1 MSLERT
7 YQIEEPP
14 EEALAWKD
22 YESIIATEWA
32 GLLNSN
38 PPPPEPAVQAFFEL
52 HPSMV
57 PGAFGLLGNESGHYP
72 SLCGLITQPPLP
84 SYNRRVPDFMWLSQ
98 GSDTEQPILVEIEAP
113 AKRWF
118 TKSGKQ
124 THNLS
129 QALNQIAEWK
139 AWFGVPHNVEAFKA
153 FYGLDREAWRKRRF
167 RPAYLLI
174 YGRRAE
180 ANADP
185 ALTQK
190 RTHLYPDDVISMTY
204 DRLRPN
210 PNVDQLICLRVD
222 GAGVF
227 RAISVP
233 PTIKWTPSLAA
244 ERALVR
250 DMDAAIEANSYIS
263 TLRKT
268 FLIRRRPYWDDWG
281 RRGEKGWIK
290 SGDEE

>member
-1 MSLERT
+1 VSLERT

-118 TKSGKQ
+118 TK
-124 THNLS
+124 L
-129 QALNQIAEWK
+129 LI
-139 AWFGVPHNVEAFKA
+139 
-153 FYGLDREAWRKRRF
+153 GLDSNQLSFNSNWKGGGTGSF
-167 RPAYLLI
+167 TWKI
-174 YGRRAE
+174 YTRA
-180 ANADP
+180 
-185 ALTQK
+185 
-190 RTHLYPDDVISMTY
+190 
-204 DRLRPN
+204 
-210 PNVDQLICLRVD
+210 
-222 GAGVF
+222 
-227 RAISVP
+227 
-233 PTIKWTPSLAA
+233 SLGQ
-244 ERALVR
+244 R
-250 DMDAAIEANSYIS
+250 N
-263 TLRKT
+263 K
-268 FLIRRRPYWDDWG
+268 
-281 RRGEKGWIK
+281 
-290 SGDEE
+290 